1 MHGREGRAQLKRS
14 GWDGMRRD
22 GMRRGREIERDMISV
37 YEIINEY
44 IF

>member
-14 GWDGMRRD
+14 GWDGMRRE
-22 GMRRGREIERDMISV
+22 REIERDMISV